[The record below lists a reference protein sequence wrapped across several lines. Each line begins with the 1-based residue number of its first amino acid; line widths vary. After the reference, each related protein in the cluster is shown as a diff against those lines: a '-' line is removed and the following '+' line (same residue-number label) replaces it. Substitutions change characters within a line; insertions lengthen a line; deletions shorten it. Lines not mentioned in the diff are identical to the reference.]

1 MNFEFDWVLAPSI
14 SIQAA
19 EELQDVFFFNSNQKR
34 YRTKIVKTINK
45 YGKPKVVV
53 ENNQITIRL
62 DSDNLNQQTLFV
74 VDKSNNNL
82 LIGVLLYVKE
92 NDTINIIHLAL
103 NEVHQEYL
111 NKYGYS
117 VFNLI
122 INQFAKMLRNIKDIK
137 FVKFQYNSLVVE
149 LEKISELL

>member
-14 SIQAA
+14 SIQSS
-19 EELQDVFFFNSNQKR
+19 EELQDIFFFNSNQKR
-34 YRTKIVKTINK
+34 YTKKIVKTINK

-74 VDKSNNNL
+74 LDKSNNNL

-103 NEVHQEYL
+103 NEAHQEYL

>member
-1 MNFEFDWVLAPSI
+1 MNLEFDWVLAPSI
-14 SIQAA
+14 SIQAS

-34 YRTKIVKTINK
+34 YTKKIVKTIDK
-45 YGKPKVVV
+45 YGKPKLVV

-62 DSDNLNQQTLFV
+62 DSESLNQQTLFV
-74 VDKSNNNL
+74 LDKRNNNL

-92 NDTINIIHLAL
+92 NDTIDIIHLAL
-103 NEVHQEYL
+103 NEAHQKYL

-137 FVKFQYNSLVVE
+137 FVKFQYNSIVVE
-149 LEKISELL
+149 LEKISYLL

>member
-14 SIQAA
+14 SIQAN

-34 YRTKIVKTINK
+34 YRTKIVKTIDK

-74 VDKSNNNL
+74 IDKSKNNM

-103 NEVHQEYL
+103 NEAHQKYL
-111 NKYGYS
+111 NNNGYS

-122 INQFAKMLRNIKDIK
+122 INQFAIMLRNIKDIK
-137 FVKFQYNSLVVE
+137 FVKFQYNSIVIE
-149 LEKISELL
+149 LEKISDLL

>member
-1 MNFEFDWVLAPSI
+1 MNLEFDWVLAPSI
-14 SIQAA
+14 SIQAS

-34 YRTKIVKTINK
+34 YTKKIVKTIDK
-45 YGKPKVVV
+45 YGKPKLVV
-53 ENNQITIRL
+53 ENNKITIRL
-62 DSDNLNQQTLFV
+62 DSESLNQQTLFV
-74 VDKSNNNL
+74 LDKSNNNL

-103 NEVHQEYL
+103 NEAHQKYL

-137 FVKFQYNSLVVE
+137 FVKFQYNSIVVE
-149 LEKISELL
+149 LEKISYLL

>member
-1 MNFEFDWVLAPSI
+1 MNLEFDWVLAPSI
-14 SIQAA
+14 SIQAS

-34 YRTKIVKTINK
+34 YTKKIVKTIDK
-45 YGKPKVVV
+45 YGKPKLVV

-62 DSDNLNQQTLFV
+62 DSESLKQQTLFV
-74 VDKSNNNL
+74 LDKSNNNL

-103 NEVHQEYL
+103 NEAHQKYL

-137 FVKFQYNSLVVE
+137 FVKFQYNSIVVE
-149 LEKISELL
+149 LEKISYLL

>member
-1 MNFEFDWVLAPSI
+1 MNLEFDWVLAPSI
-14 SIQAA
+14 SIQAS

-34 YRTKIVKTINK
+34 YTKKIVKTIDK
-45 YGKPKVVV
+45 YGKPKLVV

-62 DSDNLNQQTLFV
+62 DSESLNQQTLFV
-74 VDKSNNNL
+74 LDKSNNNL

-103 NEVHQEYL
+103 NEAHQKYL

-137 FVKFQYNSLVVE
+137 FVKFKYNSIVVA
-149 LEKISELL
+149 LAQISYFI

>member
-34 YRTKIVKTINK
+34 YRAKIVKTINK

-103 NEVHQEYL
+103 NEAHQEYL
-111 NKYGYS
+111 NNYGYS

-149 LEKISELL
+149 LEKIRELL